1 MSVAK
6 DDHADRKHLEKSC
19 LHFWMAMLD
28 HQLPRSEYESG
39 IISGLAVLGVSQDKN
54 GGWLPAHE
62 CTQTLLAMVTVARA
76 LVVHRAKTTREE
88 MIR

>member
-1 MSVAK
+1 
-6 DDHADRKHLEKSC
+6 
-19 LHFWMAMLD
+19 MLD

-76 LVVHRAKTTREE
+76 LVVHRAKTTGEE